1 MEEESTLRFN
11 VLKDDFFVDDTP
23 LKGKYKT
30 LDSEN
35 DIIYEVDD
43 IGLKP
48 ELDLLERYGLIKLIK
63 SESQEIEDVN
73 DIIRLTET
81 VEIVEGGN
89 MYLKVKILKH
99 EFTFSEAQMMSG
111 FALQKYM
118 LRLGKFINI
127 PGKGWREIA
136 QYWLDIG
143 EKMHEL
149 SDEDVMREKVVNYL
163 KKCVIY
169 RETEKALGFHSLL
182 FDNTEESVVFCSIDA
197 LVEHL
202 QIKNRR
208 KLRSVLS
215 EHISGQSVQRYV
227 YGEKKRF
234 WRFLIDKCELNL
246 EEQMYEEE
254 GEEDNF

>member
-1 MEEESTLRFN
+1 MRFS

-23 LKGKYKT
+23 LKGKCKAI
-30 LDSEN
+30 DSEN
-35 DIIYEVDD
+35 DALYEVDD

-48 ELDLLERYGLIKLIK
+48 ELDLLEKYGLIKLIK
-63 SESQEIEDVN
+63 SDSQEIEDVN
-73 DIIRLTET
+73 DIIRLTES
-81 VEIVEGGN
+81 VEIIEGGN
-89 MYLKVKILKH
+89 MYLKVNILKH

-118 LRLGKFINI
+118 LRLGKFITI

-143 EKMHEL
+143 EKLHEL
-149 SDEDVMREKVVNYL
+149 SEEDVMREKVVNYL

-169 RETEKALGFHSLL
+169 KETEKALGFHSLF
-182 FDNTEESVVFCSIDA
+182 FDDIEQSVVFCSIDA

-215 EHISGQSVQRYV
+215 EQISGQSVQRYV

-246 EEQMYEEE
+246 EEQLYEEE
-254 GEEDNF
+254 EEGGTY

>member
-1 MEEESTLRFN
+1 MRFS

-23 LKGKYKT
+23 LKGKCKS
-30 LDSEN
+30 LDEGEGA
-35 DIIYEVDD
+35 IYEVDD

-48 ELDLLERYGLIKLIK
+48 ELDLLEKYGLIKLIK
-63 SESQEIEDVN
+63 SDSQEIEDVD
-73 DIIRLTET
+73 DIIRLTEG
-81 VEIVEGGN
+81 VEIIEGGN
-89 MYLKVKILKH
+89 MYLKVKILEH
-99 EFTFSEAQMMSG
+99 EFTFTEAQLMSA
-111 FALQKYM
+111 FSLQKYM
-118 LRLGKFINI
+118 LRLGKFITI
-127 PGKGWREIA
+127 PGKRWREIA

-149 SDEDVMREKVVNYL
+149 SDEDVMRERVLNYL

-169 RETEKALGFHSLL
+169 RETEKALGFHSLF
-182 FDNTEESVVFCSIDA
+182 FDDTEQSVVFCSIDA

-215 EHISGQSVQRYV
+215 EQISGQSVQRYV

-234 WRFLIDKCELNL
+234 WRFIIDGCELNL

-254 GEEDNF
+254 EEGDDY